1 MSSCS
6 IALLELPTSKF
17 ALSLLV
23 LLLVELEEVETAAF
37 AAEILSLGWRTE
49 DVEENFAV
57 WWLLQKK
64 LEVEMVEMEA
74 MDGLEKIEPYKFWGE
89 WGVVP

>member
-1 MSSCS
+1 M
-6 IALLELPTSKF
+6 
-17 ALSLLV
+17 
-23 LLLVELEEVETAAF
+23 
-37 AAEILSLGWRTE
+37 
-49 DVEENFAV
+49 EENFAV